1 VVDLAQSIQHFYYAS
16 EFNRIENEGNDIKE
30 EVSVDN
36 YTVFLIEH
44 SVQDRHGFRVREQR
58 SNFDVQLEPK

>member
-30 EVSVDN
+30 EVSVN
-36 YTVFLIEH
+36 SYAMFLIEH
-44 SVQDRHGFRVREQR
+44 NVQDEHGFRVCEQR
-58 SNFDVQLEPK
+58 SSSDVQLEPK